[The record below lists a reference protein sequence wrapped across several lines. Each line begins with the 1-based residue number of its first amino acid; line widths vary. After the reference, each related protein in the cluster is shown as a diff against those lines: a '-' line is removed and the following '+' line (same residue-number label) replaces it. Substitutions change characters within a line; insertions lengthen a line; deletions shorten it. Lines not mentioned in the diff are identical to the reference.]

1 MKRENDLGRDDIR
14 RLVWRIALPSMLAQF
29 VSVLYSVVDRMYIGH
44 IADVGSLALAGVGV
58 CGPVVTLVGSAAFW
72 VGVGGTPLMSIRLG
86 EEDTPAARRI
96 LSSCF
101 WLLCGLSVVLMAA
114 VLPLR
119 EPMLRL
125 FGASGES
132 YAYADA
138 YFFVYML
145 GTPFALL
152 SVGLNQFIICQGYA
166 KIGMLSVMLGA
177 VANILL
183 DPLFIFGLDMGVRGA
198 AFASVLSQAAS
209 CAFVL
214 RFLLGR
220 YVPVRLSFGGCRL
233 RTMGRVMVMGLTP
246 FLIIALDNIMV
257 ITMNAVLQHFGGTD
271 GDRLITTATIAQSF
285 MLVVTMPLG
294 GISGG
299 TQAILG
305 FNYGARRADR
315 VLQAHK
321 RIALLC
327 VGYTALMTLA
337 AWTVSPL
344 FIRLF
349 TADASLQAEAF
360 RAVRICTL
368 AVVPLGI
375 QYAIVD
381 GFTAIGQVQLSL
393 PLSFFRKAV
402 YFAAVFGLPAV
413 FGARMVFFAE
423 PVSDI
428 LGPLASAG
436 VYLLCIRRI
445 LSRRMASGAPQEL
458 GGAPRPESGG

>member
-1 MKRENDLGRDDIR
+1 MKTENDLGRDDIR

-58 CGPVVTLVGSAAFW
+58 CGPVVTMVGAASSW
-72 VGVGGTPLMSIRLG
+72 VGIGGTPLMSIRLG
-86 EEDTPAARRI
+86 EGDTPAARRI
-96 LSSCF
+96 LSNCF
-101 WLLCGLSVVLMAA
+101 WLLCGLSAVLMAV

-119 EPMLRL
+119 EPMLYL
-125 FGASGES
+125 FGASGET

-138 YFFVYML
+138 YFFMYML

-183 DPLFIFGLDMGVRGA
+183 DPVFIFGLDMGVRGA
-198 AFASVLSQAAS
+198 ALATVLSQVAS

-233 RTMGRVMVMGLTP
+233 RTMGKVLVMGLTP
-246 FLIIALDNIMV
+246 FLIIALDNVMI
-257 ITMNAVLQHFGGTD
+257 IAMNAVLQHYGGAD
-271 GDRLITTATIAQSF
+271 GDHLITTATIAQSF

-299 TQAILG
+299 TQSILG

-315 VLQAHK
+315 VLQAQK
-321 RIALLC
+321 LIALLC

-344 FIRLF
+344 LIRLF
-349 TADASLQAEAF
+349 TTDAPLQAEAF
-360 RAVRICTL
+360 RAIKICTL
-368 AVVPLGI
+368 AIVPLGV

-402 YFAAVFGLPAV
+402 YFAAVFGLPAAL
-413 FGARMVFFAE
+413 GARMVFFAE

-428 LGPLASAG
+428 LGPLASAV

-445 LSRRMASGAPQEL
+445 LRRRMESGAVGDKDEAQPA
-458 GGAPRPESGG
+458 GG